1 MWMSGGFRGFSSDRG
16 HASSECAICPY
27 ARHVQRE
34 GIDRLVEREAVVP
47 ANWGR
52 GFSAMIGGDEKA
64 RETTRSAGAG
74 LQCVLPPS
82 VHGAADKWTL

>member
-1 MWMSGGFRGFSSDRG
+1 MPAVSV
-16 HASSECAICPY
+16 PY
-27 ARHVQRE
+27 ARHVQME